1 MPNLG
6 LAWIFIDL
14 GRPIQAFGPSI
25 MGCQRHHLSPYSLLN
40 LAKMVIYHCL
50 QNIQQS
56 TIFLKLEFVELHKF
70 VFQKLELFEQIAFK
84 FTVLFFM
91 ELKFL
96 ELKLH
101 KKISKFFHRTQVELE
116 YNGKF
121 EFPKLEFPISSRS
134 LHISKIMVDCKIFSK
149 TVIFDHFDL

>member
-1 MPNLG
+1 M
-6 LAWIFIDL
+6 
-14 GRPIQAFGPSI
+14 
-25 MGCQRHHLSPYSLLN
+25 
-40 LAKMVIYHCL
+40 
-50 QNIQQS
+50 
-56 TIFLKLEFVELHKF
+56 KLEFVELQKF